1 MYTLEHFV
9 QSLCVIPM
17 IVIIH
22 VQTVILYIKVQ
33 CKEIHLREKDRH
45 YLKVKGSKTI
55 VQANRPNK

>member
-33 CKEIHLREKDRH
+33 CKETHLREKHRH
-45 YLKVKGSKTI
+45 YLKIKGWKTI
-55 VQANRPNK
+55 FQANGLK

>member
-9 QSLCVIPM
+9 QSLCVIPT

-45 YLKVKGSKTI
+45 YLKEIGRAHV
-55 VQANRPNK
+55 